1 MKTKHSLLRLASIAY
16 DTPHLITTH
25 SLDKMLSYLD
35 LRNEGLVPMFIKD
48 NDDDS
53 TSSEEK
59 SKLDKGLGY
68 VKVDGAITYKP
79 VTGACGEVKGTS
91 YVGLLNSVEE
101 LVEEGVKTIVVDFS
115 TPGGQASHAFEHAS
129 EIRALADTNGVELVG
144 YVDEMACSAGYL
156 LACICDEV
164 IANPDA
170 ITGSI
175 GAVVALTDVSK
186 AMDNAGVKRVFIT
199 SGSSKVPFA
208 EDGSFK
214 QEFLTK
220 IQKDVDMLNDKFAEH
235 VSKYTGLA
243 VEDIKALNAETFNAD
258 EALEIGLINS
268 IMTNSEFAAYI
279 SAKHK
284 AKTKGAINA

>member
-1 MKTKHSLLRLASIAY
+1 MGNILDYLENRTSLELS
-16 DTPHLITTH
+16 DTQLEKCDTNIF
-25 SLDKMLSYLD
+25 LS
-35 LRNEGLVPMFIKD
+35 
-48 NDDDS
+48 
-53 TSSEEK
+53 
-59 SKLDKGLGY
+59 KGIS
-68 VKVDGAITYKP
+68 VINVDGALTHKP
-79 VTGACGEVKGTS
+79 VKGVCGEVAGCS
-91 YVGLLNSVEE
+91 YTGLLKEVEYSIE
-101 LVEEGVKTIVVDFS
+101 SGASTIVLDIS
-115 TPGGQASHAFEHAS
+115 SPGGQASHIGEYAQ
-129 EIRALADTNGVELVG
+129 EIRNICDTTGTSLTA
-144 YVDEMACSAGYL
+144 YVDEMACSAAYW

>member
-1 MKTKHSLLRLASIAY
+1 MSNKNSLLRLTSIAY
-16 DTPHLITTH
+16 STPHLITSQ
-25 SLDKMLSYLD
+25 SLDKLLSYLD
-35 LRNEGLVPMFIKD
+35 LRNAGLLKED
-48 NDDDS
+48 QLNDTPT
-53 TSSEEK
+53 TSQ
-59 SKLDKGLGY
+59 SKAGKVGY
-68 VKVDGAITYKP
+68 VPVYGAVTYKP
-79 VTGACGEVKGTS
+79 VIGMCGEVNGTS
-91 YVGLLNSVEE
+91 YTGLLASVENLIE
-101 LVEEGVKTIVVDFS
+101 DGCKAIVFDFS
-115 TPGGQASHAFEHAS
+115 TPGGQAAHIFEYAN
-129 EIRALADTNGVELVG
+129 EIRNVADKNGVELIA
-144 YVDEMACSAGYL
+144 YVDEMACSAGYA

-186 AMDNAGVKRVFIT
+186 AMDNAGVKRIFIT

-279 SAKHK
+279 AAKYK
-284 AKTKGAINA
+284 